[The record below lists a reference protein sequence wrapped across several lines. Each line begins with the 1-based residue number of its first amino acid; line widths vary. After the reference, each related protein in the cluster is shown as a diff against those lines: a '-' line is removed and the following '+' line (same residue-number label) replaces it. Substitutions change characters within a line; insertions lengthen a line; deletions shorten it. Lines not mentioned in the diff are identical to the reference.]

1 MLACEST
8 LSALARMEPAHSE
21 GRRRR
26 QVREAVQA
34 TAEELANTPAICRRS
49 YVHETVVSAFENGA
63 LEQFSGTLRASSPTR
78 RAQVL
83 AKIVS
88 KSVS

>member
-1 MLACEST
+1 MLACESA
-8 LSALARMEPAHSE
+8 LSALARIEPAHSDV
-21 GRRRR
+21 RRRR
-26 QVREAVQA
+26 QVRAAVEA

-49 YVHETVVSAFENGA
+49 YVHQTVVSAFENGA
-63 LEQFSGTLRASSPTR
+63 LEQFSGMLRASPTG

-88 KSVS
+88 KRVS